1 MGYVESYQIGESKSN
16 IFRSNIF
23 NIPVKKLFLKEF
35 NLKQVHSNRLKH
47 HGFGMFFN
55 FLALQIS
62 SLNALA
68 KSKVELGKALIRAA
82 EKANKGDDKAKEA
95 DSKGVETGKKRKKP
109 AS

>member
-1 MGYVESYQIGESKSN
+1 
-16 IFRSNIF
+16 
-23 NIPVKKLFLKEF
+23 
-35 NLKQVHSNRLKH
+35 
-47 HGFGMFFN
+47 MFFN

-109 AS
+109 ASWASISFVRWSSPDDFSVLG